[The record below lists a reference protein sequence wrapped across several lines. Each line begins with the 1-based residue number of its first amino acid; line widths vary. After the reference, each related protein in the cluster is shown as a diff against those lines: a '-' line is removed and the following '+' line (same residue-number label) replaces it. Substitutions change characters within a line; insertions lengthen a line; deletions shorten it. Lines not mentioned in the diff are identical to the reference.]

1 MEIVIRDNVPK
12 PEKKEKYEFAK
23 IKVGGA
29 MIATP
34 TGKETLKSI
43 AATIKAAVV
52 KFKKTN
58 PMNLSVDVRE
68 DLSVVSKDFEGKSG
82 VIVRHNPVEEEKNE
96 NNL

>member
-52 KFKKTN
+52 KFK
-58 PMNLSVDVRE
+58 
-68 DLSVVSKDFEGKSG
+68 
-82 VIVRHNPVEEEKNE
+82 
-96 NNL
+96 